1 MAVKQLYIGS
11 TRVKLNSAYN
21 AETVAQQY
29 TWFILV
35 VAGRVVL
42 VGEQERLTNG
52 RHVGHVTTS
61 ATERRMLLD
70 EVRSTKGGATDTR
83 GAADEGGATDTRGV
97 ADEGGATDTRG
108 AVDEGRSDGHAGPGR
123 RWLNRTRPALLG
135 AAAALRHPCRP

>member
-1 MAVKQLYIGS
+1 LNTDGDEADVTSLESAGSRVLCIMAVEQLYIGS

-61 ATERRMLLD
+61 ATGRRRQLD
-70 EVRSTKGGATDTR
+70 EVRSTKGGATDTL
-83 GAADEGGATDTRGV
+83 GAADEGGATDTRGPV
-97 ADEGGATDTRG
+97 VVG
-108 AVDEGRSDGHAGPGR
+108 
-123 RWLNRTRPALLG
+123 
-135 AAAALRHPCRP
+135 